1 MMMMTIIIII
11 IILCCRRCRAIV
23 RVTWFI
29 WWLWNGAKW
38 PPTLRPS
45 QTTWAVS
52 PPVGCQSLRPPSPS
66 VIITIHPES
75 RYSFYHSTKGRR
87 LSRRGWL
94 AGYIQRWFTRP
105 QTRGAPDPQFSDPA
119 GSGSKPDVD
128 ILVPAGSGSGPD
140 PTTLNPAG
148 SGSIPDPNSGIQ
160 ASYRVFI

>member
-11 IILCCRRCRAIV
+11 IILCCGRCRAIV

-119 GSGSKPDVD
+119 ASAGSRHFGSGRIRTGSNNSESGRIRIHTGSGSE
-128 ILVPAGSGSGPD
+128 LRD
-140 PTTLNPAG
+140 P
-148 SGSIPDPNSGIQ
+148 GI
-160 ASYRVFI
+160 I